1 MKCILCG
8 MNFEYSAR
16 TVHDPFIDHHEDKQ
30 TGMTEY
36 IIALHKKMEDLE
48 HRMQQFHGLPDI

>member
-1 MKCILCG
+1 

-16 TVHDPFIDHHEDKQ
+16 TAHDHFIDHHEDKQ